1 MAKFNEETIQ
11 KCVDWVCE
19 NGLIDYGGAKL
30 IDFCNVMGIGKSIPE
45 KFLQD

>member
-30 IDFCNVMGIGKSIPE
+30 IDFCNVMGIGKSTYYRWM
-45 KFLQD
+45 